1 MPLTITLSPA
11 ASKIVQSRIEDGAYV
26 NADAVIE
33 AALLESEGAE
43 VDIEAWLQGD
53 VRTTYED
60 WKVDPT
66 RVVASDEARTQ
77 LKAYM
82 ANRAAKTA

>member
-11 ASKIVQSRIEDGAYV
+11 ASKIVQSRIEDGAFA

-43 VDIEAWLQGD
+43 VDLEAWLQGD
-53 VRTTYED
+53 VRTTYEA

-66 RVVASDEARTQ
+66 QVVPSDGARTQ